1 MKKIIFPV
9 LFMAGVI
16 SISAQNDNSAILES
30 LEASQNVSQ
39 DVTPT
44 ATVKTSTRLFRTK
57 DDLTSVILII
67 PSGSVVS
74 VLGSDS
80 TYLIVNYQENKGYI
94 FTKHAVI
101 DKVPNTFKEL
111 QSSQPVKEA
120 QPVQSATDARYEALV
135 SKYGEA
141 MATRLYAGKI
151 WKGMNSEMARDSW
164 GTAQKVNRVINGNVI
179 NEEWIYRSTWLHFEN
194 NTLINWGPVKK

>member
-1 MKKIIFPV
+1 MKKFIFPA

-16 SISAQNDNSAILES
+16 SISAQTDKSALIES
-30 LEASQNVSQ
+30 LEASQNISQ
-39 DVTPT
+39 DVTAT

-101 DKVPNTFKEL
+101 DKVPDTFKEL
-111 QSSQPVKEA
+111 QSNQPVKEA
-120 QPVQSATDARYEALV
+120 KPVQTVTDGRYEALV

-141 MATRLYAGKI
+141 MAARLYGGKI

-164 GTAQKVNRVINGNVI
+164 GAAEKVNRVVNGNVI
-179 NEEWIYRSTWLHFEN
+179 REEWIYRSTWLYFEN

>member
-1 MKKIIFPV
+1 MKKFIFPA
-9 LFMAGVI
+9 LFMAGLI
-16 SISAQNDNSAILES
+16 SISAQNDKSALPES

-39 DVTPT
+39 DVTTT
-44 ATVKTSTRLFRTK
+44 ATVKTSTRLFKTK

-67 PSGSVVS
+67 PSGSIVS

-101 DKVPNTFKEL
+101 DKVPNTFKEM
-111 QSSQPVKEA
+111 QSSPAIMEA
-120 QPVQSATDARYEALV
+120 QPVQTETDGRYEALV
-135 SKYGEA
+135 SKYGSS
-141 MATRLYAGKI
+141 MAARLYAGKI

-164 GTAQKVNRVINGNVI
+164 GAAEKVNRVVNGNVI
-179 NEEWIYRSTWLHFEN
+179 REEWIYRSTWLYFEN
-194 NTLINWGPVKK
+194 NTLLNWGPAKK

>member
-1 MKKIIFPV
+1 MRKFVFPA
-9 LFMAGVI
+9 LFIVGVM
-16 SISAQNDNSAILES
+16 STSAQTDKTAILQS
-30 LEASQNVSQ
+30 LEANQSYGQ
-39 DVTPT
+39 DITQT
-44 ATVKTSTRLFRTK
+44 ATIKSSTRLFKTK

-80 TYLIVNYQENKGYI
+80 TYLIVSYQENKGYI

-101 DKVPNTFKEL
+101 DKVPNTFREM
-111 QSSQPVKEA
+111 QSTQPEDA
-120 QPVQSATDARYEALV
+120 QPMQTQTDGRYEAMV
-135 SKYGEA
+135 SKYGA
-141 MATRLYAGKI
+141 SMADRLYAGKI

-164 GTAQKVNRVINGNVI
+164 GAASKVNRVVNGNVI
-179 NEEWIYRSTWLHFEN
+179 REEWIYRSTWLYFEN

>member
-1 MKKIIFPV
+1 MKKFIFPA

-16 SISAQNDNSAILES
+16 SLSAQNDKTVLLES

-39 DVTPT
+39 DVTAT
-44 ATVKTSTRLFRTK
+44 ATVNTSTRLFKTK

-80 TYLIVNYQENKGYI
+80 TYFIVSYQENKGYI

-101 DKVPNTFKEL
+101 DKVPNTFREM
-111 QSSQPVKEA
+111 QSVQTPEA
-120 QPVQSATDARYEALV
+120 QPVQTGTDGRYEALV
-135 SKYGEA
+135 SKYGSA
-141 MATRLYAGKI
+141 MAARLYAGKI

-164 GTAQKVNRVINGNVI
+164 GAAAKVNRVVSGNVI
-179 NEEWIYRSTWLHFEN
+179 REEWIYRSTWLYFEN
-194 NTLINWGPVKK
+194 NTLLSWGPVKK

>member
-1 MKKIIFPV
+1 MKKFIFPA
-9 LFMAGVI
+9 LFMAGLI
-16 SISAQNDNSAILES
+16 SVSAQTDKSALLES
-30 LEASQNVSQ
+30 LESSQNISQ
-39 DVTPT
+39 DVTAT
-44 ATVKTSTRLFRTK
+44 ATVKTSTRLFKTK

-101 DKVPNTFKEL
+101 DKVPDTFKEM
-111 QSSQPVKEA
+111 QSNQPVKEA
-120 QPVQSATDARYEALV
+120 KPVQTVTDGRYEALV

-141 MATRLYAGKI
+141 MAARLYAGKI

-164 GTAQKVNRVINGNVI
+164 GTAQKVNRVINGNAI
-179 NEEWIYRSTWLHFEN
+179 SEEWIYRSTWLHFEN
-194 NTLINWGPVKK
+194 NTLLNWGPVKK